1 MEQVGVR
8 ELKNHLARYLRH
20 VREGRSIIVTRRGK
34 PIARLVPLPPAGPS
48 PLSPDVE
55 DKLWELTAEGLLA
68 WSGSPFQLPES
79 AAVNPSED
87 QLSDLVVEDR
97 E

>member
-8 ELKNHLARYLRH
+8 ELKNRLAHYLRT
-20 VREGRSIIVTRRGK
+20 VRKGRSIIVTKRGE
-34 PIARLVPLPPAGPS
+34 PIARLVPLPPPGHSSLPPS
-48 PLSPDVE
+48 IE
-55 DKLWELTAEGLLA
+55 NRLWELTSEGLLT

-79 AAVNPSED
+79 AAVNPSDD